1 MSAEAG
7 EQGSDD
13 GSDEPQYARK
23 CLLRIFFHFLFDFM
37 IKLIEL
43 VGRFAQNYKK
53 INSKNYKNRR
63 RAKPLII
70 FLFNFFIIL
79 RPIGRPYMA

>member
-1 MSAEAG
+1 MNAEAG

-13 GSDEPQYARK
+13 GSDEPQDARK
-23 CLLRIFFHFLFDFM
+23 CLLCIFFHFLFDFM

-53 INSKNYKNRR
+53 IEQENYQKIRL
-63 RAKPLII
+63 AAVLII
-70 FLFNFFIIL
+70 F
-79 RPIGRPYMA
+79 

>member
-1 MSAEAG
+1 MNAEAG

-23 CLLRIFFHFLFDFM
+23 SLLCIFFHFLFDFM

-43 VGRFAQNYKK
+43 VGRFA
-53 INSKNYKNRR
+53 
-63 RAKPLII
+63 PL
-70 FLFNFFIIL
+70 
-79 RPIGRPYMA
+79 GACDA

>member
-1 MSAEAG
+1 MNAEAG

-23 CLLRIFFHFLFDFM
+23 SLLCIFFHFLFDFM

-53 INSKNYKNRR
+53 IEQENYQKIRL
-63 RAKPLII
+63 AAVLII
-70 FLFNFFIIL
+70 F
-79 RPIGRPYMA
+79 